1 MEKYFL
7 APAVPHGV
15 PAVKP
20 PIVHQNATGV
30 HPGTPTGAPPKPASN
45 TPHSPGTLQIKN
57 KEKKKDKKG
66 LFKKQIE
73 CSIHLLVQ

>member
-30 HPGTPTGAPPKPASN
+30 HPGTPTGAPPNSASD
-45 TPHSPGTLQIKN
+45 TPHSPGTLQI
-57 KEKKKDKKG
+57 
-66 LFKKQIE
+66 
-73 CSIHLLVQ
+73 